1 VREALAAA
9 GVDQSAYSGH
19 SFRSGAATT
28 AARQG
33 VGDTTIKML
42 GWWKTSAYQLYIQTP
57 KEQLAAFSQ
66 RLVAQ

>member
-33 VGDTTIKML
+33 TIKML

>member
-28 AARQG
+28 AARYNHQ
-33 VGDTTIKML
+33 D
-42 GWWKTSAYQLYIQTP
+42 A
-57 KEQLAAFSQ
+57 
-66 RLVAQ
+66 RLVEN